1 MDIDKNEVKK
11 SKNFENNKLINPDF
25 SEDEIS
31 DEEYNIE
38 EPTYELNNEELE
50 IINKV
55 RNRNMQID
63 DTLIINKN
71 NKINTKINTKVN
83 TTKVIK
89 PNKTLTLQEFI
100 KTIQPENNTTN
111 KKFSS
116 NRVENKKKEF
126 QTNNLTSKRHFNPRK
141 PPYNFSRKTIN
152 NNIPEFKNIQEFPE
166 LK

>member
-1 MDIDKNEVKK
+1 MDIDKNDVKK

-38 EPTYELNNEELE
+38 EACYELNDEELE

-55 RNRNMQID
+55 RNRNMQMD
-63 DTLIINKN
+63 ETLIFNNNN
-71 NKINTKINTKVN
+71 NKINKVN
-83 TTKVIK
+83 TPKVVK
-89 PNKTLTLQEFI
+89 QKKTLSLQDFI
-100 KTIQPENNTTN
+100 KTIQPENNTTTR
-111 KKFSS
+111 KFSS